1 MNIENQL
8 IYGGSILGSKLN
20 LNKSLDILN
29 FLYSKGVKEYDI
41 SDFYGL
47 GNCLKIFSIFENESK
62 KDLKLNLKL
71 GLRPICNNF
80 LIDIILKKI
89 DKNLLSLFFKNKMFE
104 QRYNYNLEYLETKV
118 ISFNKNLRF
127 NKINSLILH
136 NASKKLIS
144 KDHILLLQK
153 LKKSGIINKFG
164 ISISDDEIKYLDN
177 NFLEIFDIIQL
188 KFSENNLKKYY
199 GNSEIQYY
207 SIISSF
213 KNFNNKKNNFDI
225 YINNIINKINKTNKK
240 LIFTSRRK
248 SHIRN
253 LLNR

>member
-20 LNKSLDILN
+20 INKSLDILN
-29 FLYSKGVKEYDI
+29 FLYSNGVKEYDI

-47 GNCLKIFSIFENESK
+47 GNCLNIISIFENESK

-71 GLRPICNNF
+71 GLQPICNNF
-80 LIDIILKKI
+80 LIDIIVKKI
-89 DKNLLSLFFKNKMFE
+89 DKNFLSLFFKNKIFE
-104 QRYNYNLEYLETKV
+104 QRYNYNLEYLESKV
-118 ISFNKNLRF
+118 QSFVKSLRY

-144 KDHILLLQK
+144 KDHIYLLQK

-164 ISISDDEIKYLDN
+164 ISISDDEIDNFEN

-188 KFSENNLKKYY
+188 KFSENNLIKYY
-199 GNSEIQYY
+199 DNSEIQYY

-213 KNFNNKKNNFDI
+213 KNLKNEQNNFDL
-225 YINNIINKINKTNKK
+225 YFNNIINKINNTNKK

-253 LLNR
+253 LLYR